1 MKVGKSPAK
10 HVRLEKC
17 NHWQEK
23 ITVFPDVQK
32 IFTNQPLNVLHV
44 LMVGAARQDP
54 RVVVTVRISQIKLPC
69 TRNERV
75 EIVATVMVKV
85 KLPRPSHVKQGRRL
99 MGGRIRPQLLNHKQT
114 VGHRHV
120 IFMMGIFV
128 STLKTQTIAA
138 SAMKNVSAQLLASRT
153 PTKMKVGKPP
163 ASHVRLENLNRPQ
176 EKIIVKQTVDF
187 QTPS

>member
-1 MKVGKSPAK
+1 MKVANQTAK

-32 IFTNQPLNVLHV
+32 IFTNQTLNVLHV

-54 RVVVTVRISQIKLPC
+54 RVVVTVRIPQIKLPC

-85 KLPRPSHVKQGRRL
+85 QLPRRPRVVRERRRW
-99 MGGRIRPQLLNHKQT
+99 GGLIR
-114 VGHRHV
+114 RR
-120 IFMMGIFV
+120 
-128 STLKTQTIAA
+128 KTMAI
-138 SAMKNVSAQLLASRT
+138 MV
-153 PTKMKVGKPP
+153 
-163 ASHVRLENLNRPQ
+163 
-176 EKIIVKQTVDF
+176 
-187 QTPS
+187 